1 MNRQGLGIDAGGS
14 STGWLL
20 VDAKGQVVGRGRTGG
35 ITGHLF
41 RAPGKLGEE
50 GMTSLERLRGLLA
63 EARQAGRP
71 TGVVMGAAGLSS
83 GSEAANMLEATVCE
97 ALNLPRDA
105 VFVDNDMT
113 IAYRSAFEPGEGV
126 LVYGGT
132 GSIAFHIPRSGPA
145 LRVGG
150 YGYLIDDAGGGYW
163 IGQQGLRTVLRWQ
176 DELGMPSARPL
187 AREIYLQMGVGDWPG
202 IREHIYS
209 GGRSRVAALAP
220 AVARAAAAGDV
231 AAAEILQ
238 QAGGELAR
246 LVRSVLGRLG
256 QILPVTLLGG
266 VTNMGPYLLDALRE
280 GLPHGTQLSTSPED
294 PVEAAARLAVRIR
307 SADPGN

>member
-20 VDAKGQVVGRGRTGG
+20 VDAKGRVVGRGRTGG
-35 ITGHLF
+35 ITGHMF
-41 RAPGKLGEE
+41 REPGELGEE
-50 GMTSLERLRGLLA
+50 GRSSLERLRGLLA

-83 GSEAANMLEATVCE
+83 GSDAAALLEKTVCD
-97 ALNLPRDA
+97 ALDLPSDA

-113 IAYRSAFEPGEGV
+113 IAYRSAYEPGEGV

-132 GSIAFHIPRSGPA
+132 GSIAFHIPRMGQPV
-145 LRVGG
+145 RVGG

-163 IGQQGLRTVLRWQ
+163 IGQQGLCTVLRWQ
-176 DELGMPSARPL
+176 DEIGMPSARPL
-187 AREIYLQMGVGDWPG
+187 AQEIYAQIGVSDWPG

-209 GGRSRVAALAP
+209 GGRSRVSALAQ
-220 AVARAAAAGDV
+220 AVVRAANAGDEAAAA
-231 AAAEILQ
+231 ILQ
-238 QAGGELAR
+238 QAGAELAR
-246 LVRSVLGRLG
+246 LVRAVFGRLG
-256 QILPVTLLGG
+256 QVMPVTLLGG
-266 VTNMGPYLLDALRE
+266 VTHMGPQLLEALRD
-280 GLPHGTQLSTSPED
+280 GLPLGTQLATSPED